1 MRLLILPLCLL
12 TCLPLFTSCQKAGDA
27 ATETGSDTVAERMAG
42 RDVDVSQGKDGVT
55 INAKDAQ
62 LQIARDGK
70 ALSMPADFP
79 ADVFVPSGFV
89 VRSSMAVPRMLTV
102 SGDVSGTVA
111 DVFGQARAAMQQ
123 QGWREKF
130 VQQRP
135 TMQMLSLQKDGRE
148 AVINVMERQ
157 GAVQVSYSLRMPRNS
172 DAETAE
178 SKQ

>member
-1 MRLLILPLCLL
+1 MRPLILPLCLL

-27 ATETGSDTVAERMAG
+27 AAETSSDTVAERMG
-42 RDVDVSQGKDGVT
+42 RGDADVSQGKDSVT
-55 INAKDAQ
+55 IDAGDAQ

-70 ALSMPADFP
+70 TLSMPADFP
-79 ADVFVPSGFV
+79 ADVFVPAGLV

-102 SGDVSGTVA
+102 NGEVSGTAA
-111 DVFGQARAAMQQ
+111 DVFGQARTAMQQ

-135 TMQMLSLQKDGRE
+135 TMRMLSLEKDRRE
-148 AVINVMERQ
+148 AVINVMERG
-157 GAVQVSYSLRMPRNS
+157 GAVQVSYSLRTPR
-172 DAETAE
+172 